1 MFSRSNSV
9 AQAALAQVEAISK
22 SQAVIEFNPDGTIV
36 TANENFLKTLGYSL
50 GEIQGKHHSMFVEPA
65 VRETAAYR
73 EFWAKL
79 NRGQYQAA
87 EYKRI
92 GKGGKEVWIQAS
104 YNPMLDRN
112 GKVYRV
118 IKFATDITAE
128 KLASMEDA
136 GMIAAIGRA
145 QAVIAFNLD
154 GTVVTA
160 NENFLKTLG
169 YSLGEIQGKH
179 HSMFVEPAVRETAAY
194 REFWAKLN
202 RGQYQA
208 AEYKRIGK
216 GGKEVWIQ
224 ASYNPMLDRNGKVY
238 RVIKFATDITAE
250 KLASMED
257 AGMIAAIGRAQ
268 AVIAFNLDGTVVT
281 ANENFLK
288 TLGYSLG
295 EIQGKHH
302 SMFVEP
308 AVRETAAYREF
319 WAKLNRGQYQAAEYK
334 RIGKG
339 GKEVWIQASYNPM
352 LDRNGKVYRVI
363 KFATDIT
370 AEKLAS
376 MENAGMIA
384 AIGRA
389 QAVIAFNLDGTIITA
404 NENFLKTLGY
414 SLGEIQGKHHSI
426 FVEPAMRDGAAYREF
441 WASLNRG
448 EYQAAEYKRIG
459 KGGKEVW
466 ILASYNPILDEKGK
480 PFKVVKFA
488 TDVTQ
493 QKLRT
498 ADLAGQ
504 IAAIGKSQ
512 AVIEFNMDGSVLT
525 ANENFLNAL
534 GYSLG
539 EIQGKRHSM
548 FVEASERDGAA
559 YREFWANLN
568 AGLYQAGEFKRIGKG
583 GKEIW
588 IQASYNP
595 ILDLNGKPFKV
606 VKYAADTTA
615 QVIARKRAESV
626 RGMMET
632 VAAGAEELN
641 ASVREISETMTKSR
655 QTASEAVVRVD
666 AADQQA
672 QRLSAASESMG
683 GIVELIGNIT
693 GQINLLALNATIESA
708 RAGEAGRGFAVVA
721 SEVKNLANQA
731 KQATDKIGQE
741 IGNLNGI
748 SGDVVSALTAIKQS
762 IQEVSEYVTSTA
774 AAVEE
779 QSTVTSEMSSSMQ
792 RAAAEA
798 AGGGR

>member
-22 SQAVIEFNPDGTIV
+22 SQAVIEFNLDGTIV

-65 VRETAAYR
+65 MRDSAAYR
-73 EFWAKL
+73 EFWASL

-87 EYKRI
+87 QYKRI

-104 YNPMLDRN
+104 YNPVLDRN
-112 GKVYRV
+112 GKVHKV

-128 KLASMEDA
+128 KLGSMEDA

-154 GTVVTA
+154 GTIVTA

-179 HSMFVEPAVRETAAY
+179 HSMFVEPAT
-194 REFWAKLN
+194 
-202 RGQYQA
+202 
-208 AEYKRIGK
+208 
-216 GGKEVWIQ
+216 
-224 ASYNPMLDRNGKVY
+224 
-238 RVIKFATDITAE
+238 
-250 KLASMED
+250 
-257 AGMIAAIGRAQ
+257 
-268 AVIAFNLDGTVVT
+268 
-281 ANENFLK
+281 
-288 TLGYSLG
+288 
-295 EIQGKHH
+295 
-302 SMFVEP
+302 
-308 AVRETAAYREF
+308 
-319 WAKLNRGQYQAAEYK
+319 
-334 RIGKG
+334 
-339 GKEVWIQASYNPM
+339 
-352 LDRNGKVYRVI
+352 
-363 KFATDIT
+363 
-370 AEKLAS
+370 
-376 MENAGMIA
+376 
-384 AIGRA
+384 
-389 QAVIAFNLDGTIITA
+389 
-404 NENFLKTLGY
+404 
-414 SLGEIQGKHHSI
+414 
-426 FVEPAMRDGAAYREF
+426 RDSAAYREF

-488 TDVTQ
+488 TDVTE

-512 AVIEFNMDGSVLT
+512 AVIEFNMDGSILT

-534 GYSLG
+534 GYSLR
-539 EIQGKRHSM
+539 EIQGKHHSM
-548 FVEASERDGAA
+548 FVDASDRDGAA

-568 AGLYQAGEFKRIGKG
+568 AGRYQAGEFKRVGKG
-583 GKEIW
+583 GREIW

-748 SGDVVSALTAIKQS
+748 SADVVSALTAIKQS

>member
-9 AQAALAQVEAISK
+9 AQAALAQVAAISK
-22 SQAVIEFNPDGTIV
+22 SQAVIEFNPDGTVV

-65 VRETAAYR
+65 MRESAAYR

-79 NRGQYQAA
+79 NRGEYQAA

-118 IKFATDITAE
+118 IKVATDITAE

-154 GTVVTA
+154 GTIITA
-160 NENFLKTLG
+160 NENFLKALG

-179 HSMFVEPAVRETAAY
+179 HSMFVEPA
-194 REFWAKLN
+194 
-202 RGQYQA
+202 
-208 AEYKRIGK
+208 
-216 GGKEVWIQ
+216 
-224 ASYNPMLDRNGKVY
+224 
-238 RVIKFATDITAE
+238 
-250 KLASMED
+250 
-257 AGMIAAIGRAQ
+257 
-268 AVIAFNLDGTVVT
+268 
-281 ANENFLK
+281 
-288 TLGYSLG
+288 
-295 EIQGKHH
+295 
-302 SMFVEP
+302 
-308 AVRETAAYREF
+308 
-319 WAKLNRGQYQAAEYK
+319 
-334 RIGKG
+334 
-339 GKEVWIQASYNPM
+339 
-352 LDRNGKVYRVI
+352 
-363 KFATDIT
+363 
-370 AEKLAS
+370 
-376 MENAGMIA
+376 
-384 AIGRA
+384 
-389 QAVIAFNLDGTIITA
+389 
-404 NENFLKTLGY
+404 
-414 SLGEIQGKHHSI
+414 
-426 FVEPAMRDGAAYREF
+426 MRDSAAYREF

-488 TDVTQ
+488 TDVTE

-512 AVIEFNMDGSVLT
+512 AVIEFNMDGSILT

-534 GYSLG
+534 GYSLR
-539 EIQGKRHSM
+539 EIQGKHHSM
-548 FVEASERDGAA
+548 FVDAADRDSAA

-568 AGLYQAGEFKRIGKG
+568 AGKYQAGEFKRIGKG
-583 GKEIW
+583 GREVW

-626 RGMMET
+626 RGMMES

-655 QTASEAVVRVD
+655 QTASEAVVKVD

-672 QRLSAASESMG
+672 QRLSSASEAMG

-748 SGDVVSALTAIKQS
+748 SADVVGALTAIKQS

-798 AGGGR
+798 AGAGR

>member
-1 MFSRSNSV
+1 MFSRSSSV
-9 AQAALAQVEAISK
+9 AQAALAQVAAISK
-22 SQAVIEFNPDGTIV
+22 SQAVIEFNPDGTII

-65 VRETAAYR
+65 MRESAAYR
-73 EFWAKL
+73 EFWANL

-87 EYKRI
+87 AFKRI

-128 KLASMEDA
+128 KLAGMEDA
-136 GMIAAIGRA
+136 G
-145 QAVIAFNLD
+145 
-154 GTVVTA
+154 T
-160 NENFLKTLG
+160 
-169 YSLGEIQGKH
+169 
-179 HSMFVEPAVRETAAY
+179 
-194 REFWAKLN
+194 
-202 RGQYQA
+202 
-208 AEYKRIGK
+208 
-216 GGKEVWIQ
+216 
-224 ASYNPMLDRNGKVY
+224 
-238 RVIKFATDITAE
+238 
-250 KLASMED
+250 
-257 AGMIAAIGRAQ
+257 
-268 AVIAFNLDGTVVT
+268 
-281 ANENFLK
+281 
-288 TLGYSLG
+288 
-295 EIQGKHH
+295 
-302 SMFVEP
+302 
-308 AVRETAAYREF
+308 
-319 WAKLNRGQYQAAEYK
+319 
-334 RIGKG
+334 
-339 GKEVWIQASYNPM
+339 
-352 LDRNGKVYRVI
+352 
-363 KFATDIT
+363 
-370 AEKLAS
+370 
-376 MENAGMIA
+376 IA

-414 SLGEIQGKHHSI
+414 SLGEIQGKHHGM
-426 FVEPAMRDGAAYREF
+426 FVEPATRDSAAYREF

-488 TDVTQ
+488 SDVTE

-512 AVIEFNMDGSVLT
+512 AVIEFNMDGSILT

-534 GYSLG
+534 GYSLR
-539 EIQGKRHSM
+539 EIQGKQHSM
-548 FVEASERDGAA
+548 FVDAADRDSAA

-568 AGLYQAGEFKRIGKG
+568 AGKYQAGEFKRIGKG
-583 GKEIW
+583 GREVW

-641 ASVREISETMTKSR
+641 ASVREISETMSKSR
-655 QTASEAVVRVD
+655 QTASEAVGRVD

-748 SGDVVSALTAIKQS
+748 SADVVSALTAIKQS

-779 QSTVTSEMSSSMQ
+779 QSTVTSEMSTSMQ

-798 AGGGR
+798 AGMGR

>member
-1 MFSRSNSV
+1 MFGFGDRSPVVVRVLKLRLSRNQSIRIKSSVTATSFSWARGILEMFSRSNSV

-65 VRETAAYR
+65 MRESAAYR

-79 NRGQYQAA
+79 NRGEFQAA

-92 GKGGKEVWIQAS
+92 GKGVREVWIQAS

-112 GKVYRV
+112 GKVYKV
-118 IKFATDITAE
+118 IKFATDVTAK
-128 KLASMEDA
+128 KLGGMED
-136 GMIAAIGRA
+136 
-145 QAVIAFNLD
+145 
-154 GTVVTA
+154 
-160 NENFLKTLG
+160 
-169 YSLGEIQGKH
+169 
-179 HSMFVEPAVRETAAY
+179 
-194 REFWAKLN
+194 
-202 RGQYQA
+202 
-208 AEYKRIGK
+208 
-216 GGKEVWIQ
+216 
-224 ASYNPMLDRNGKVY
+224 
-238 RVIKFATDITAE
+238 
-250 KLASMED
+250 
-257 AGMIAAIGRAQ
+257 
-268 AVIAFNLDGTVVT
+268 
-281 ANENFLK
+281 
-288 TLGYSLG
+288 
-295 EIQGKHH
+295 
-302 SMFVEP
+302 
-308 AVRETAAYREF
+308 
-319 WAKLNRGQYQAAEYK
+319 
-334 RIGKG
+334 
-339 GKEVWIQASYNPM
+339 
-352 LDRNGKVYRVI
+352 
-363 KFATDIT
+363 
-370 AEKLAS
+370 
-376 MENAGMIA
+376 AGMIA

-414 SLGEIQGKHHSI
+414 SLGEIQGKHHSM
-426 FVEPAMRDGAAYREF
+426 FVEPATRDSAAYREF

-448 EYQAAEYKRIG
+448 EYQSAEYKRIG

-488 TDVTQ
+488 TDVTE

-504 IAAIGKSQ
+504 IAAISKSQ
-512 AVIEFNMDGSVLT
+512 AVIEFNMDGSIIT

-539 EIQGKRHSM
+539 EIKGKQHRM
-548 FVEASERDGAA
+548 FVDPSDRDGAA

-568 AGLYQAGEFKRIGKG
+568 AGKYQAGEFKRIGKG
-583 GKEIW
+583 GREIW
-588 IQASYNP
+588 ILASYNP
-595 ILDLNGKPFKV
+595 ILDLSGKPFKV

-615 QVIARKRAESV
+615 QVLARKRAESV

-641 ASVREISETMTKSR
+641 ASVREISETMNKSR
-655 QTASEAVVRVD
+655 KTASEAVGRVD
-666 AADQQA
+666 SAGDPA
-672 QRLSAASESMG
+672 QRMAAASESMG

-721 SEVKNLANQA
+721 SEVKNLAHHA

-748 SGDVVSALTAIKQS
+748 SADVVNALTAIKQS

-779 QSTVTSEMSSSMQ
+779 QSTVTSEMSTSMQ

-798 AGGGR
+798 AGAGR

>member
-65 VRETAAYR
+65 TRESAAYR

-79 NRGQYQAA
+79 NRGEYQSA

-92 GKGGKEVWIQAS
+92 GKGGREVWIQAS

-112 GKVYRV
+112 GKVSKV

-128 KLASMEDA
+128 KLGSMEDA

-145 QAVIAFNLD
+145 QA
-154 GTVVTA
+154 
-160 NENFLKTLG
+160 E
-169 YSLGEIQGKH
+169 
-179 HSMFVEPAVRETAAY
+179 
-194 REFWAKLN
+194 
-202 RGQYQA
+202 
-208 AEYKRIGK
+208 
-216 GGKEVWIQ
+216 
-224 ASYNPMLDRNGKVY
+224 
-238 RVIKFATDITAE
+238 
-250 KLASMED
+250 
-257 AGMIAAIGRAQ
+257 
-268 AVIAFNLDGTVVT
+268 
-281 ANENFLK
+281 
-288 TLGYSLG
+288 
-295 EIQGKHH
+295 
-302 SMFVEP
+302 
-308 AVRETAAYREF
+308 
-319 WAKLNRGQYQAAEYK
+319 
-334 RIGKG
+334 
-339 GKEVWIQASYNPM
+339 
-352 LDRNGKVYRVI
+352 
-363 KFATDIT
+363 
-370 AEKLAS
+370 
-376 MENAGMIA
+376 
-384 AIGRA
+384 
-389 QAVIAFNLDGTIITA
+389 IAFNLDGTIITA
-404 NENFLKTLGY
+404 NENFLRTLGY
-414 SLGEIQGKHHSI
+414 SRGEIQGKHHSM
-426 FVEPAMRDGAAYREF
+426 FVEPATRDSAAYREF

-448 EYQAAEYKRIG
+448 EYQSAEYKRIG

-488 TDVTQ
+488 TDVSE

-512 AVIEFNMDGSVLT
+512 AVIEFNMDGSIIT
-525 ANENFLNAL
+525 ANENFLNAV

-539 EIQGKRHSM
+539 EIKGKQHSM
-548 FVEASERDGAA
+548 FVDPSDRDGAA

-568 AGLYQAGEFKRIGKG
+568 AGKYQAGEFKRIGKG
-583 GKEIW
+583 GREIW

-606 VKYAADTTA
+606 VKYATDTTA
-615 QVIARKRAESV
+615 QVIARKKSESV
-626 RGMMET
+626 RGMMES

-748 SGDVVSALTAIKQS
+748 SADVVSALTAIKQS

-798 AGGGR
+798 AGIGR